1 MKTMIKPA
9 IYGSMA
15 AIGLMLLVCIG
26 GNVPAFTWR
35 QIALIA
41 GVVQIT
47 VSMHWFIKSVCG
59 IWEDE

>member
-15 AIGLMLLVCIG
+15 AIGLMLIVCIG
-26 GNVPAFTWR
+26 RNVPTFTWK

-41 GVVQIT
+41 GVAMMI
-47 VSMHWFIKSVCG
+47 VSINWFMKVVSG
-59 IWEDE
+59 IREEE

>member
-15 AIGLMLLVCIG
+15 AIGLMLIVCIG
-26 GNVPAFTWR
+26 RNVPTFTWK

-41 GVVQIT
+41 GIAMMIVSINWFLKVVGKEET
-47 VSMHWFIKSVCG
+47 
-59 IWEDE
+59 EE